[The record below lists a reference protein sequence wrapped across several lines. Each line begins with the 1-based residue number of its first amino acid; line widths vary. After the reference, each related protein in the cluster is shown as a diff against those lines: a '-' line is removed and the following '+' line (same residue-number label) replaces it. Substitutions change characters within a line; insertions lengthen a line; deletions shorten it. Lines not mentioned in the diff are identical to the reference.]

1 VARAASGD
9 GATIM
14 LKFLRKYDKWILA
27 VGGTLLMIA
36 FVAPQAITQMA
47 GGGGD
52 QVVAT
57 YAGGSVTL
65 RERQEAARELQIMDQ
80 MGLGALGLVRATR
93 DDADDAVHW
102 ILLNRLAER
111 AELVGGPEDGRSFL
125 DYAARQIASAQA
137 SQYAEFGTEEYRNFE
152 DLLVQY
158 LSQQM
163 DATREALLADG
174 VMAPE
179 QMNLLLARA
188 RGVYRMYET
197 YFEAAKLSDL
207 EAVEAAREALDQVGV
222 NYTIV
227 RATRVVPR
235 APRPT
240 PEQFDEF
247 FEKYK
252 AVDRGEPPHGFG
264 YLLRPAVKLE
274 WMHIP
279 REPIA
284 QAVAID
290 PVEANAHWRQNRD
303 EYPGEWAT
311 AQRDVIEDLR
321 NRETDGVLDEVNRV
335 VAAEVR
341 RAEGALPMADGVREL
356 PEDWA
361 LVRPS
366 LRAISLRVQ
375 DVLRERY
382 GIEVPQPN
390 VIPFEAGWWTRDMFT
405 RFTGFK
411 DASIQVGPQRIGT
424 EEVVFGVRELNPDSA
439 SPFQAGLVYGPAV
452 DPNSGDVYF
461 FRITDIRREQ
471 APESMDVGDVRSQVG
486 QDIQRWNAYQ
496 MLLDSEDRIR
506 QLAIEGGLEAVSQ
519 EFVVEI
525 EKEYAVSRNGV
536 NPAADF
542 DFDQDF
548 VREAILDQADR
559 LNPKQLAIQQPIA
572 DRLVIVPLPYAL
584 AIAVVEIIDQRPLS
598 RELFRERE
606 PRAAAEAQARLIAE
620 TPGDW
625 PYSFAELSRTMNLEW
640 RRGEGPESAD
650 GADEEAPAQA
660 NAG

>member
-1 VARAASGD
+1 
-9 GATIM
+9 M
-14 LKFLRKYDKWILA
+14 LKFLRKYNVWILA
-27 VGGTLLMIA
+27 IGGTLLMIA
-36 FVAPQAITQMA
+36 FVAPQAINQLFGA
-47 GGGGD
+47 GSPGT

-65 RERQEAARELQIMDQ
+65 RERQEAARELQIMEQ
-80 MGLGALGLVRATR
+80 LGLGALGLVRSAR
-93 DDADDAVHW
+93 DESDDAVHW
-102 ILLNRLAER
+102 ILLNRLADR
-111 AELVGGPEDGRSFL
+111 AELIGGPEDGRSFL
-125 DYAARQIASAQA
+125 EYAARQVASAQA

-158 LSQQM
+158 VSQTM
-163 DATREALLADG
+163 EGAREALLAEG

-222 NYTIV
+222 NYLII
-227 RATRVVPR
+227 RSTRVVPR

-240 PEQFDEF
+240 PEQFEEF

-264 YLLRPAVKLE
+264 YLLRPGVKLE

-279 REPIA
+279 RAPIA
-284 QAVAID
+284 REVAVD
-290 PVEANAHWRQNRD
+290 PVEANAYWRQNRGQ
-303 EYPGEWAT
+303 YPGEWAE

-321 NRETDGVLDEVNRV
+321 DREIDGILDEINRV
-335 VAAEVR
+335 VASEVR
-341 RAEGALPMADGVREL
+341 RAESPLPLADGVRQL

-361 LVRPS
+361 LTRPS
-366 LRAISLRVQ
+366 LRAIALRVQ

-382 GIEVPQPN
+382 AIEVDQPN
-390 VIPFEAGWWTRDMFT
+390 VIPFEAGWWTRDMFS
-405 RFTGFK
+405 RFTGFQ
-411 DASIQVGPQRIGT
+411 DAAVQVGPERIGT
-424 EEVVFGVRELNPDSA
+424 EDIVFGVRELTPGSA
-439 SPFQAGLVYGPAV
+439 STFQAGLVYGPAIE
-452 DPNSGDVYF
+452 PESGDIYF
-461 FRITDIRREQ
+461 FRVTDIRPEQ
-471 APESMDVGDVRSQVG
+471 APESMDVDNVRSLVG
-486 QDIQRWNAYQ
+486 QDIQRWNAYE
-496 MLLDSEDRIR
+496 MLLGEMDQMREMAS
-506 QLAIEGGLEAVSQ
+506 EGGLEAISQ
-519 EFVVEI
+519 TYAFEI
-525 EKEYAVSRNGV
+525 EKEYAVSRTGI

-542 DFDQDF
+542 DLDQDF
-548 VREAILDQADR
+548 VRDAILDHAEQ
-559 LNPKQLAIQQPIA
+559 LNPKQLAIQQPIEN
-572 DRLVIVPLPYAL
+572 RLVIVPLPYAL

-598 RELFRERE
+598 QELFRQRE

-640 RRGEGPESAD
+640 RRGEGPD
-650 GADEEAPAQA
+650 RDEPAGDEAPAQA